1 MRGKYHYIIYQ
12 AILIIMIIIIINYLS
27 YGSIIQLTKIDY
39 KAKTATTSPIN
50 VLFPLLVQKNSL
62 RSPLV
67 ISAMAFF

>member
-12 AILIIMIIIIINYLS
+12 AIIIIMIIIINYLS
-27 YGSIIQLTKIDY
+27 YGSIILLTKIDY